1 MLAMIE
7 SAGGCEMRKSLRLG
21 PPSLYIW
28 TRSREKQINEQGW
41 KWREKVSPKYYYPA
55 WHHFFGY

>member
-7 SAGGCEMRKSLRLG
+7 SAGGCEMGKSLRLG
-21 PPSLYIW
+21 LPSLYIW
-28 TRSREKQINEQGW
+28 TGSREKQIKEQGW
-41 KWREKVSPKYYYPA
+41 KRGEKVSPKDYYPA